1 MFKHNK
7 NREEVEESDYWVSFT
22 DLMSA
27 LVIILIFAIVFLMIQ
42 RGSSA
47 IEQKRT
53 VAKLLADIN
62 FYQTKNST
70 TSSEVD
76 LITCEADAVDSN
88 NVFAQKL
95 AVNVNQYSELVEERN
110 NTVHR
115 MSNLLQREGLAA
127 KVSNDGTSIVI
138 PTDQLSFKQ
147 GQYEIPDSKR
157 PLIEAIAEILY
168 FNLVPDQRH
177 KVYESV
183 EIIGH
188 TDSAPAKGMLF
199 QNWGLSVHRAAS
211 FWEKVREV
219 RPYGKELSSLVNWK
233 GEALFSISGF
243 GATRPL
249 INDDDRPEEQKVN
262 RRIEIRFGVKQF
274 SDREMSAMSP
284 KFDNF

>member
-1 MFKHNK
+1 MFKIPNK
-7 NREEVEESDYWVSFT
+7 HEDIEPADYWVSFT

-70 TSSEVD
+70 IASDVET
-76 LITCEADAVDSN
+76 ITCEADSPDAT
-88 NVFAQKL
+88 NVFSKIL
-95 AVNVNQYSELVEERN
+95 AVNVERYSELVDERV

-115 MSNLLQREGLAA
+115 MSKLFQREGISS
-127 KVSNDGTSIVI
+127 KVSNDGQSIVI
-138 PTDQLSFKQ
+138 PTDQLSFQQ
-147 GQYEIPDSKR
+147 GQYEIPKSKDA
-157 PLIEAIAEILY
+157 LIEAIAEILY

-177 KVYESV
+177 KIYESV

-188 TDSAPAKGMLF
+188 TDSSPATTLLF
-199 QNWGLSVHRAAS
+199 ENWGLSVHRAAS
-211 FWEKVREV
+211 FWQKIRAV
-219 RPYGKELSSLVNWK
+219 RPYGKELARLVNWK
-233 GEALFSISGF
+233 GESLFSIAGF

-249 INDDDRPEEQKVN
+249 INDDDRPDEQKMN
-262 RRIEIRFGVKQF
+262 RRIEIRFSVKQF
-274 SDREMSAMSP
+274 SDREMKALGPDM
-284 KFDNF
+284 KGF